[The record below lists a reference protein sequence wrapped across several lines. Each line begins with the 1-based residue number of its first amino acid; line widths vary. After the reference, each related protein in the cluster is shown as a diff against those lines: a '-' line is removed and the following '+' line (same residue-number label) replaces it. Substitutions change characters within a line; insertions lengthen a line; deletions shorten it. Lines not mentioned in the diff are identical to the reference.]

1 MSGAVVYGFR
11 LAPAAQAATAGDAMN
26 KIALEEHF
34 ITETLAPYAAGN
46 RPTKDAAAFAELRRR
61 LADFGESRLA
71 AMDAAG
77 IGYAV
82 LSATVPGVQA
92 EPDAVKA
99 AALARRANDELAEE
113 VRRRPARYGGFAA
126 LPLQDPAAAGAELER
141 AMRELGFHGAMING
155 HTLGHYLD
163 EERFRPF
170 WEQADALAAP
180 LYLHPTDPV
189 GAPAMFGGRPELNGS
204 VWAWTVEAATHALRL
219 VLGGTLTRYRR
230 VKIILG
236 HMGEAL
242 PFVMARLD
250 SRTRH
255 AGRELAPDELPS
267 AILRRQFWITTT
279 GVCDHAALA
288 TAIANL
294 GEDRVMFSVDYPYE
308 NGVEAAAFLASAPI
322 TEEVRVKIG
331 RGNAARLLGVG

>member
-1 MSGAVVYGFR
+1 M
-11 LAPAAQAATAGDAMN
+11 TD

-46 RPTKDAAAFAELRRR
+46 QPTQDAAAFAMLRRR
-61 LADFGESRLA
+61 LADFGEGRLA

-92 EPDAVKA
+92 EPDAAKA
-99 AALARRANDELAEE
+99 VALARRANDELAEE
-113 VRRRPARYGGFAA
+113 VRKQPARYGGFAA
-126 LPLQDPAAAGAELER
+126 LPLQDPAAASAELER

-155 HTLGHYLD
+155 HTHGHYLD

-170 WEQADALAAP
+170 WERADALAAP
-180 LYLHPTDPV
+180 IYLHPCDPV
-189 GAPAMFGGRPELNGS
+189 GTLAMFAGRPELNGS

-219 VLGGTLTRYRR
+219 VLGGTLTRHRR

-236 HMGEAL
+236 HMGETL
-242 PFVMARLD
+242 PYVMARLD

-255 AGRELAPDELPS
+255 SGREFAPEELPS

-279 GVCDHAALA
+279 GVCDPASLA

-308 NGVEAAAFLASAPI
+308 NGAEAAAFLASAPI
-322 TEEVRVKIG
+322 LEAVRAKIG
-331 RGNAARLLGVG
+331 RGNAAGVLGLSYWRETGFTKKRSTK